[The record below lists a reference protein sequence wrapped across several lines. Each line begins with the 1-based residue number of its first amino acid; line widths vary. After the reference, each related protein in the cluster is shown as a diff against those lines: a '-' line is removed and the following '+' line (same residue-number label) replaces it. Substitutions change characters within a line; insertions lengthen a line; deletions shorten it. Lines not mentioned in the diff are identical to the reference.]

1 MAIFNSYVSL
11 SQGIPVDAVDA
22 VVYSLYWRISI
33 HNYLFFPQE
42 LGDVQNVQS
51 DICVKPL
58 VMRILKISTTHRI
71 HGAAIYGNMDSI
83 NIPQS
88 C

>member
-1 MAIFNSYVSL
+1 MLVYRRVFQLTQLMQLFILCIGEFL
-11 SQGIPVDAVDA
+11 SI
-22 VVYSLYWRISI
+22 II
-33 HNYLFFPQE
+33 HFFPQE

>member
-1 MAIFNSYVSL
+1 MQLMQLFILCIGEFL
-11 SQGIPVDAVDA
+11 SI
-22 VVYSLYWRISI
+22 II
-33 HNYLFFPQE
+33 HIYIYIYPQV

-51 DICVKPL
+51 EICLKPL
-58 VMRILKISTTHRI
+58 VMRILKISITHRI
-71 HGAAIYGNMDSI
+71 YGAAIYGNMDPI